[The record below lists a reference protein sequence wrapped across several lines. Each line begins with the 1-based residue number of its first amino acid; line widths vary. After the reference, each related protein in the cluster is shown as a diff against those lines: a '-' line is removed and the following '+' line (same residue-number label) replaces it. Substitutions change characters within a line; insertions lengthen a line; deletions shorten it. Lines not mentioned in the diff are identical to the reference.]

1 MLKAYLVEV
10 IIWHGSLVPMVESTT
25 ELVAGMRVCA
35 AKNGINIHE
44 YK

>member
-25 ELVAGMRVCA
+25 ELVAGMRMC
-35 AKNGINIHE
+35 G
-44 YK
+44 